1 MIDETM
7 LYRMVRYFGILTYEH
22 YNLQRQFNER
32 FNLPFS
38 ETFTVE
44 KIMKNI
50 CKDFGLKYEV
60 FLEHSDLEKW
70 NNEL

>member
-22 YNLQRQFNER
+22 YNLQRSFNER
-32 FNLPFS
+32 FNLPHA
-38 ETFTVE
+38 EPFTVE
-44 KIMKNI
+44 QIMKNI
-50 CKDFGLKYEV
+50 CSDFGLKYEV

-70 NNEL
+70 NEL